1 VTFTKQVAWILFG
14 LVIFWLS
21 QNQAV
26 AQGLCDKINR
36 PADAVEGD
44 FMTVGDIYLG
54 CSPLQLKLQD
64 LSGGTDIRYDFYY
77 DRKAAAALDTVGNK
91 DSTNT
96 YFSNNGTKAYTI
108 LQYGKKNGKNMYA
121 CKTSSVRQAP
131 SVSYTQC
138 NNLVTIFIPNQ
149 SLAVNNYIA
158 YKLGTNSEEKLNSN
172 QLPKSSGPKSVNY
185 PISLSSYFVDNTG
198 QKTCEKN
205 QTINEVS
212 NNTAANT
219 PFWGNIK
226 ELEMLSPTKV
236 SMEFSGAFDPAG
248 YDIYVH
254 RKYSAYP
261 STPIKKSIPGKYVFD
276 LPDSTNSYCF
286 FVSRPENCGG
296 TEVSSHLCTIPLQE
310 IIPTPTQNIL
320 KWDFPALNL
329 RNTSTPLSPL
339 FGNISVNNFIVI
351 QEKGKPRSIEPVSNT
366 SNTKT
371 YTIDCKKDYC
381 YQLQSTSE
389 GVISNHGFK
398 GVSKSISR
406 CISRKDISTP
416 AITDLMVSVGENQ
429 ENVVSFRDN
438 SGWSLKKEMYFLF
451 EKPNNP
457 LDSSV
462 GIINFIDKSLQTS
475 NTEKCYFVGY
485 RDQCGSVSKKS
496 PEVCTVQLIALNDQ
510 ELSWT
515 KAIPFG
521 LETVGNYEIIFY
533 DEDTYMQS
541 LMASFSNSTTQSPL
555 DLKNF
560 KTEAKFKLKIV
571 SSGGKESFSNIIKI
585 PIEPLFFVPDVFT
598 PNGDPDNGTF
608 QIKGRWGR
616 VLDYKL
622 QIYDRWGTELL
633 KIDDFTKNWDGTLHE
648 QALPVG
654 TYLYKLTISL
664 TGNENYIK
672 QGKFELL
679 R

>member
-36 PADAVEGD
+36 PADALEGD
-44 FMTVGDIYLG
+44 FKTVGDIALG
-54 CSPLQLKLQD
+54 CSPLIIKLQN
-64 LSGGTDIRYDFYY
+64 LSGGTDVRYDFYY
-77 DRKAAAALDTVGNK
+77 NGKTAAALDTVGNK

-96 YFSNNGTKAYTI
+96 YFSNNRTTVYTI
-108 LQYGKKNGKNMYA
+108 LQYGKKNGKKMYA
-121 CKTSSVRQAP
+121 CRSISVRQAP

-149 SLAVNNYIA
+149 SLAVNNSIA

-212 NNTAANT
+212 NNTAANS
-219 PFWGNIK
+219 PFWGNIS
-226 ELEMLSPTKV
+226 ELEMLTPTKV
-236 SMEFSGAFDPAG
+236 SLAFSGAFDTSG
-248 YDIYVH
+248 YDIYMH
-254 RKYSAYP
+254 RKYSTYP
-261 STPIKKSIPGKYVFD
+261 TTPIKNSTPGKFEFD
-276 LPDSTNSYCF
+276 LPDSTHSYCF
-286 FVSRPENCGG
+286 YVSRADICGG

-310 IIPTPTQNIL
+310 IIPMPTQNIL
-320 KWDFPALNL
+320 NWDFPAVNL

-339 FGNISVNNFIVI
+339 FGNISVDNVIVI
-351 QEKGKPRSIEPVSNT
+351 QEKGNPTSNEPVSNT

-371 YTIDCKKDYC
+371 YTIDCKKNYC

-389 GVISNHGFK
+389 GIISYHAFK
-398 GVSKSISR
+398 GVSKSMNR

-416 AITDLMVSVGENQ
+416 AITDLMVSVGESQ
-429 ENVVSFRDN
+429 ENVVSFQDN
-438 SGWSLKKEMYFLF
+438 SGWNLNKEMYFLF
-451 EKPNNP
+451 EKSNNP
-457 LDSSV
+457 IDSSAS
-462 GIINFIDKSLQTS
+462 ITNFIDKPLQTY
-475 NTEKCYFVGY
+475 NTAKCYTVGY
-485 RDQCGSVSKKS
+485 LDQCGSKSKMS

-521 LETVGNYEIIFY
+521 LETIGSYEIIFY
-533 DEDTYMQS
+533 NEDTNIQS
-541 LMASFSNSTTQSPL
+541 SLASFSNSTTQSSL

-560 KTEAKFKLKIV
+560 ETEAKFKLKIV
-571 SSGGKESFSNIIKI
+571 SMEGKESFSNIIKI

-608 QIKGRWGR
+608 QIKGRYSG
-616 VLDYKL
+616 VLNYKL

-633 KIDDFTKNWDGTLHE
+633 KIEDFTKNWDGTVQE
-648 QALPVG
+648 QALPAG
-654 TYLYKLTISL
+654 TYLYKLSIRIR
-664 TGNENYIK
+664 GNENYIK